1 MAMNTINKITSLT
14 LVLITLAVSSLNAQ
28 AGQCQLPND
37 PASNDDQFRTPIKG
51 RDLPT
56 GKPRSFV
63 VTDKKFT
70 TKRDVAFYFPR
81 QYDGKAQLPLVF
93 LLHGSGGYPTGAYR
107 RTEMVKHADKN
118 GYIVAAIQG
127 QDLKGRTHW
136 NTPQDDDLPDDM
148 AFIAQ
153 VKSWSEQNLCV
164 DKKRIYA
171 TGFSGGARTV
181 SRAACEIAGFAA
193 IAPIGG
199 IRHGASCPDIGTKVP
214 VLTVHGT
221 ADKVNKFEGYGPSK
235 KRWNGSVEMAVQAW
249 RKSNGCDKSPDITT
263 PLAKVEKH
271 VWQQGCANNA
281 EVVFY
286 KVTGAPHKW
295 DILPNTTKLVMAF
308 FNRH

>member
-1 MAMNTINKITSLT
+1 MTMNTIIKTT
-14 LVLITLAVSSLNAQ
+14 LFIIALAALPIKAQ
-28 AGQCQLPND
+28 PAKCQLPSELAIND
-37 PASNDDQFRTPIKG
+37 NAFRTPIAN
-51 RDLPT
+51 RDLPNSH
-56 GKPRSFV
+56 PRSFI

-70 TKRDVAFYFPR
+70 TKRDVAFYFPP
-81 QYDGKAQLPLVF
+81 QYDGKIQLPMVF
-93 LLHGSGGYPTGAYR
+93 LLHGSGGYPTGAFR

-136 NTPQDDDLPDDM
+136 NTPQDDNLPDDM

-164 DKKRIYA
+164 DTKRIYA
-171 TGFSGGARTV
+171 TGFSGGGRTI

-199 IRHGASCPDIGTKVP
+199 IRHGASCPDTGTKVP
-214 VLTVHGT
+214 VFTAHGT
-221 ADKVNKFEGYGPSK
+221 GDKVNKFEGYGPST
-235 KRWNGSVEMAVQAW
+235 KRWNESVEMAVQAW
-249 RKSNGCDKSPDITT
+249 HKSNGCDASPIITT
-263 PLAKVEKH
+263 PLTKVEKH
-271 VWQQGCANNA
+271 LWQQGCTNNA

-295 DILPNTTKLVMAF
+295 DILPNTTELVMAF